1 MNEPMLTPP
10 KKRSVFSPILIE
22 LTIVILFFALSTS
35 VVVQLIAAASASA
48 RESEYHA
55 RAILAMESVAESI
68 KANPTSGAECN
79 ECGARVYAVQME
91 DDLAVNCI
99 VTDDPTPEQTAF
111 KYMYERGDQAKI
123 AQVGFSLLDMKNYL
137 QQQGYEADGYKA
149 PLETLADA

>member
-1 MNEPMLTPP
+1 MSEPMLTPP

-48 RESEYHA
+48 RESDYHA

-68 KANPTSGAECN
+68 KANPTSGSECN
-79 ECGARVYAVQME
+79 ECGARVYAVQVE

-99 VTDDPTPEQTAF
+99 VTDDPTPEQGTL
-111 KYMYERGDQAKI
+111 YEIELSVTSPYGETYFLDAARYI
-123 AQVGFSLLDMKNYL
+123 AGAEVT
-137 QQQGYEADGYKA
+137 
-149 PLETLADA
+149 P